1 MKKMLISLFM
11 VFPLG
16 AYAQTE
22 WDILEYEVPAA
33 EKAETKEKKPKK
45 EKKSKKVREIRPEDL
60 KYMSGSVPVEDGRVV
75 FRLVVDSLDKPASE
89 IYDIV
94 LAYLTKMTLMSN
106 QIEQSRIAIQ
116 DPDSHDICGIYEEWL
131 TFQDAQLVRDRTRFY
146 YNILAHCTD
155 GCATIELCRIHYLY
169 DEYRNPKSFTA
180 EQYIT
185 DEYALT
191 NDKMRLTYNEGK
203 FRKKTIERKDYIFRK
218 ISELLHE

>member
-1 MKKMLISLFM
+1 MFL
-11 VFPLG
+11 PLW
-16 AYAQTE
+16 ANAQTE
-22 WDILEYEVPAA
+22 WDALEYEVPSEEETEA
-33 EKAETKEKKPKK
+33 KETKAKK
-45 EKKSKKVREIRPEDL
+45 ESKGKKVREIRPEDL
-60 KYMSGSVPVEDGRVV
+60 KYMSGSVPLEDGKVV

-94 LAYLTKMTLMSN
+94 LAYLTKMTRMSN
-106 QIEQSRIAIQ
+106 QKDQSRIAIQ
-116 DPDSHDICGIYEEWL
+116 DPDNHDICGIYEEWL

-155 GCATIELCRIHYLY
+155 GRAIIEICRIHYLY

-191 NDKMRLTYNEGK
+191 KDKMRLTHNEGK
-203 FRKKTIERKDYIFRK
+203 FRKKTIDRKDYIFRK